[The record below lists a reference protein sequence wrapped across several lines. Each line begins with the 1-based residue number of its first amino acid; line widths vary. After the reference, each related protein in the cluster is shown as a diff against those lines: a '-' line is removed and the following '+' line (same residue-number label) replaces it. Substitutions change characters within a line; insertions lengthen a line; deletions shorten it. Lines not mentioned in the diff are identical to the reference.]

1 MTDAPITE
9 LPEAEGLNIG
19 ALSGLFRKTTNSY
32 KFVFFLALLELLRR
46 HGFDAERPYP
56 YAEITIEMLS
66 AVWFAHTFFKLSF
79 GTQETITQKLDA
91 LGLDFQASENL
102 HAREQ
107 SALRRAIAARDLK
120 PALRLMDFVPYR
132 LQIPF
137 LEPQLRGVDK
147 GAWMIF
153 ERAMP
158 AIVNAHFA
166 SARPL
171 YRYDSDDWK
180 HCSAIHWHPDWVRY
194 LERHDAII
202 HGWASWHWLAYMQRR
217 NPSTPG
223 LPNKLFA
230 PGKRQ
235 SLSRQSQYWRAIL
248 SANKGTLRCIYT
260 GEALNAE
267 DFALDHYLPWSFVAH
282 DQLWNLIPTPPA
294 VNASKSNNIPSG
306 DHLRDLVE
314 LQHNGLQIAQRT
326 FGRRQFERLTEDYIA
341 DLHLPTTEAV
351 LNFGALYDAYARTV
365 EPLVTLAVNQ
375 GFTPGWTYGSTD
387 HRLPWN

>member
-1 MTDAPITE
+1 MDAPITE
-9 LPEAEGLNIG
+9 LPEAEGLNIA
-19 ALSGLFRKTTNSY
+19 ALSGLFRNTTNSY

-56 YAEITIEMLS
+56 YREITAEMLS

-79 GTQETITQKLDA
+79 GTQDTITQKLDA

-107 SALRRAIAARDLK
+107 NALRRAIAASELK

-147 GAWMIF
+147 GAWMVF

-158 AIVNAHFA
+158 AIVNAHFT

-171 YRYDSDDWK
+171 YRYDSDTWK
-180 HCSAIHWHPDWVRY
+180 TCSAIHWHPDWVRY

-217 NPSTPG
+217 NPNTPG

-230 PGKRQ
+230 PGKRA

-248 SANKGTLRCIYT
+248 SAGKGGLRCIYT
-260 GEALNAE
+260 GEPLRAE

-282 DQLWNLIPTPPA
+282 DQLWNLIPAPPA
-294 VNASKSNNIPSG
+294 VNASKSNQIPSG
-306 DHLRDLVE
+306 DHLRDLVD
-314 LQHNGLQIAQRT
+314 LQYDGLQVARRL
-326 FGRRQFERLTEDYIA
+326 FSARQFERFTEDYIS
-341 DLHLPTTEAV
+341 DLHLPNTEAL
-351 LNFGALYDAYARTV
+351 LNYGALFNAYARTV
-365 EPLVTLAVNQ
+365 EPLVTLATNQ
-375 GFTPGWTYGSTD
+375 GFTPGWAYRPTD
-387 HRLPWN
+387 AVG